1 MPKFHARCSAS
12 KAERWMNCPGSIALE
27 EKCPPEKPSG
37 YADEGTLAHA
47 LAELKVRAGLTE
59 EKISPEE
66 YAETLAKIKAD
77 PLYSAE
83 MDEYTTS
90 YYDRIYEAAMAAG
103 TGAEVLVEQ
112 SFRLDKWIPEG
123 FGTSDAVLISGDTI
137 EVFDLK
143 YGKGVKVEAP
153 GNPQLRLYGLGAA
166 ALFGDLYDFETVR
179 MTIVQP
185 RLDHVST
192 EAMPLAD
199 LLKWADEEVAPKA
212 KAAMKGTD
220 ELHAGGWCRWCPA
233 KAVCRARAEEQLALA
248 REDFSFEAGP
258 LLSDEEIGE
267 VLALA
272 EELSKWVKDISDYA
286 YEEAKAGRKFAGWK
300 LVEGRANRKYADDQ
314 KVADTL
320 VKAGYDEAMLYERK
334 LYGITAM
341 EKLVGKKKLSQ
352 VLGDLIVKPKGK
364 PVLVPESDSRPELD
378 SASEDFKED

>member
-1 MPKFHARCSAS
+1 MPKFHAKCSAS

-47 LAELKVRAGLTE
+47 LAELRIRAGLTD
-59 EKISPEE
+59 EKLDPEVYMNE
-66 YAETLAKIKAD
+66 YDRIRND
-77 PLYSAE
+77 PLYSGE
-83 MDEYTTS
+83 MDECTKS
-90 YYDRIYEAAMAAG
+90 YYDLIYEAAMAAG
-103 TGAEVLVEQ
+103 PDAEVLVEQ
-112 SFRLDKWIPEG
+112 RFRLDRWIPEG

-137 EVFDLK
+137 EVFDFK
-143 YGKGVKVEAP
+143 YGKGVKVDAP

-166 ALFGDLYDFETVR
+166 TLFGDLYEFETVR

-185 RLDHVST
+185 RLDHVSSET
-192 EAMPLAD
+192 MSLAD

-233 KAVCRARAEEQLALA
+233 KAVCRARADEQLALA

-267 VLALA
+267 VLVLA
-272 EELSKWVKDISDYA
+272 EELAKWVKDISDYA

-314 KVADTL
+314 KVADAL
-320 VKAGYDEAMLYERK
+320 VKAGYSEAMLYERK

>member
-1 MPKFHARCSAS
+1 MPKYHAKCSAS

-47 LAELKVRAGLTE
+47 LAELRIRAGLTDD
-59 EKISPEE
+59 KLDPETYVNE
-66 YAETLAKIKAD
+66 YDRIRND
-77 PLYSAE
+77 PMFSAE
-83 MDEYTTS
+83 MDECTKS
-90 YYDRIYEAAMAAG
+90 YYDLIYEAAMAAG
-103 TGAEVLVEQ
+103 PDAEVLVEQ
-112 SFRLDKWIPEG
+112 RFRLDKWIPEG

-137 EVFDLK
+137 EVFDFK
-143 YGKGVKVEAP
+143 YGKGVKVDAP

-166 ALFGDLYDFETVR
+166 TLFGDLYDFETVR

-192 EAMPLAD
+192 EVMPLAD

-258 LLSDEEIGE
+258 LLTDEEIGE
-267 VLALA
+267 VLAAA
-272 EELSKWVKDISDYA
+272 EELAKWVKDISDYA

-320 VKAGYDEAMLYERK
+320 VSAGYDEAMLYERK

-341 EKLVGKKKLSQ
+341 EKLVGKKRLSE
-352 VLGDLIVKPKGK
+352 VLGDLIIKPKGK
-364 PVLVPESDSRPELD
+364 PVLVPESDKRPELNSVTD
-378 SASEDFKED
+378 DFKEE